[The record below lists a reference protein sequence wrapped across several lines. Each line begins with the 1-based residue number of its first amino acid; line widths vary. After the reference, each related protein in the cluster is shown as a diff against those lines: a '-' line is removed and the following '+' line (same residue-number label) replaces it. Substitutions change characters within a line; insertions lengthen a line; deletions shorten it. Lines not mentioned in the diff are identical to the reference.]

1 MSSIREMVA
10 VVNVPFVLA
19 AASIR
24 WTCSGGIASNPIG
37 SLSRVAKTAPCN
49 YMNELISKKDIQ
61 ALFGIS
67 KSSAQRWIQTPD
79 FPRALALNS
88 RVLRWERLDVE
99 AWALSKKTPPRV
111 VRSTRIKG
119 NGFIVIDGV
128 VIRGVKS

>member
-1 MSSIREMVA
+1 MKSIHVMAVA
-10 VVNVPFVLA
+10 ENVRIALA
-19 AASIR
+19 VANIR
-24 WTCSGGIASNPIG
+24 HSCSGGISNNPTRA
-37 SLSRVAKTAPCN
+37 LSRVTTTAPCN

-79 FPRALALNS
+79 FPRAFALNN

-99 AWALSKKTPPRV
+99 AWALSKKTSPRV
-111 VRSTRIKG
+111 VRSTRVKG

-128 VIRGVKS
+128 VIRGVK

>member
-1 MSSIREMVA
+1 MKSIHAMAVA
-10 VVNVPFVLA
+10 ENARTALA
-19 AASIR
+19 VANIR
-24 WTCSGGIASNPIG
+24 QSCSGGSCNKPSGA
-37 SLSRVAKTAPCN
+37 LSCDTIPAPCN

-99 AWALSKKTPPRV
+99 AWALSKKSSPRV
-111 VRSTRIKG
+111 VRSTRVKG

-128 VIRGVKS
+128 VIRGVN